1 MDMVEEMQEIEDE
14 EEISP
19 IIRIF
24 ERLTFERGH
33 EIHDQVSSMIELF
46 SLSNVKKN
54 FSLKKKS
61 LQKISGN
68 IRHVRHI
75 S

>member
-1 MDMVEEMQEIEDE
+1 MDIIEVEDE

-46 SLSNVKKN
+46 SLSNVNDFVSQKK
-54 FSLKKKS
+54 
-61 LQKISGN
+61 
-68 IRHVRHI
+68 
-75 S
+75 

>member
-46 SLSNVKKN
+46 SLSNVKKF
-54 FSLKKKS
+54 FSQK
-61 LQKISGN
+61 KIS
-68 IRHVRHI
+68 
-75 S
+75 

>member
-1 MDMVEEMQEIEDE
+1 MDITEEIQEDE
-14 EEISP
+14 DISP

-46 SLSNVKKN
+46 SLSDVSYSFKRLFKMN
-54 FSLKKKS
+54 F
-61 LQKISGN
+61 
-68 IRHVRHI
+68 
-75 S
+75 

>member
-1 MDMVEEMQEIEDE
+1 MDIAEVEQE

-33 EIHDQVSSMIELF
+33 EIHDQVSSMIEVF
-46 SLSNVKKN
+46 SLSNVSN
-54 FSLKKKS
+54 
-61 LQKISGN
+61 
-68 IRHVRHI
+68 
-75 S
+75 

>member
-1 MDMVEEMQEIEDE
+1 MDITDEIEK

-46 SLSNVKKN
+46 SLSDVNN
-54 FSLKKKS
+54 FLLK
-61 LQKISGN
+61 
-68 IRHVRHI
+68 
-75 S
+75 

>member
-1 MDMVEEMQEIEDE
+1 MDIAEVEQEEGE

-33 EIHDQVSSMIELF
+33 EIHDQVSSMIEVF
-46 SLSNVKKN
+46 SLSNVSDLISEKN
-54 FSLKKKS
+54 IFKS
-61 LQKISGN
+61 TFVPNRS
-68 IRHVRHI
+68 H
-75 S
+75 

>member
-1 MDMVEEMQEIEDE
+1 MDIAEVEQE

-33 EIHDQVSSMIELF
+33 EIHDQVSSMIEVF
-46 SLSNVKKN
+46 SLSNVSNLISEKN
-54 FSLKKKS
+54 IFK
-61 LQKISGN
+61 
-68 IRHVRHI
+68 
-75 S
+75 